1 MADTSSKRALDEA
14 EVETQLQ
21 PTQDT
26 LVECCG
32 CGKSDVKYRCPR
44 CERIT
49 CSLQCCVAHK
59 KQFGCNGRRDRTK
72 FVELKKFTD
81 ADLSSGK
88 RTNPV
93 ATRYD
98 AQCLPGC
105 YTCLLFVAFCIDFFF
120 LEEVSRSTNSAARS
134 RSQLNANARRY
145 TSNKKRKVATDA
157 GSPSAPINPDIPADW
172 LARFPIAV
180 QLFAEHSAKRGVA
193 LTLLAPGMSKR
204 ARNSSYMDTKKN
216 TMYWRVEW
224 AFPSAEVP
232 VSHHEE
238 RANERD
244 TLFSLLAKY
253 LTPSQENVAICGK
266 LKKYAVADWEKH
278 VVLLLRKEFTP
289 ASQPQ
294 YYRLDGSQSVESN
307 LKRKAVVEFPV
318 IIVAL
323 DADADKYPVAH
334 DVIET
339 ISSVGTNAIE
349 EPSTEEP
356 EVMEVEEE
364 GSRNEISSELLT
376 LEDPSTTDKIC
387 SISEEESED
396 VEAST
401 QPKSVLIEEI
411 QVTAH

>member
-1 MADTSSKRALDEA
+1 MADTGSKRALDDAEA
-14 EVETQLQ
+14 QTQLQ
-21 PTQDT
+21 STEDKA
-26 LVECCG
+26 VVCCG

-59 KQFGCNGRRDRTK
+59 KQFDCNGKRDRTK
-72 FVELKKFTD
+72 FVGIKKFTD
-81 ADLSSGK
+81 ADLSS
-88 RTNPV
+88 
-93 ATRYD
+93 
-98 AQCLPGC
+98 
-105 YTCLLFVAFCIDFFF
+105 DFFF
-120 LEEVSRSTNSAARS
+120 LEEVCRSTNSAARS

-157 GSPSAPINPDIPADW
+157 GNSSAPINPDIPADW

-224 AFPSAEVP
+224 AFPSAELP
-232 VSHHEE
+232 VIHHEE

-244 TLFSLLAKY
+244 TLFSLLGKY
-253 LTPSQENVAICGK
+253 LTPSQENVAIRGK
-266 LKKYAVADWEKH
+266 FKKYAVPDWEKH
-278 VVLLLRKEFTP
+278 IVLLLRKEFTP

-294 YYRLDGSQSVESN
+294 YYRLDSNQSLGSN

-323 DADADKYPVAH
+323 AADADQYPVAH
-334 DVIET
+334 DVIEA
-339 ISSVGTNAIE
+339 ISPVETNAIE
-349 EPSTEEP
+349 QQSPTDEP
-356 EVMEVEEE
+356 EAMELEEE
-364 GSRNEISSELLT
+364 APSDKTSSELLT
-376 LEDPSTTDKIC
+376 VQGPSTTEKLF
-387 SISEEESED
+387 SISEEETED
-396 VEAST
+396 VMAPP

-411 QVTAH
+411 QVTAHQR

>member
-81 ADLSSGK
+81 ADLSS
-88 RTNPV
+88 
-93 ATRYD
+93 
-98 AQCLPGC
+98 
-105 YTCLLFVAFCIDFFF
+105 DFFF

-157 GSPSAPINPDIPADW
+157 GSSSAPINPDIPADW

-232 VSHHEE
+232 
-238 RANERD
+238 
-244 TLFSLLAKY
+244 
-253 LTPSQENVAICGK
+253 ENVAICGK

>member
-49 CSLQCCVAHK
+49 CSLQCCVVHK

-81 ADLSSGK
+81 ADLSS
-88 RTNPV
+88 
-93 ATRYD
+93 
-98 AQCLPGC
+98 
-105 YTCLLFVAFCIDFFF
+105 DFFF